1 MVLKQMDASVC
12 IWEVHND
19 RGESRTNSESQ
30 VREAQL
36 QMAFR
41 KGILKAVVREEAAEC
56 VISLCIILR

>member
-41 KGILKAVVREEAAEC
+41 KGRPYWKNSGDPGHRN
-56 VISLCIILR
+56 